1 MNLKREG
8 GGGNDQNAQYISLMF
23 REESVEEVAR
33 NLGLVKVGWI
43 FTDLVPLPNQK
54 VKQLHI

>member
-1 MNLKREG
+1 
-8 GGGNDQNAQYISLMF
+8 MF

-54 VKQLHI
+54 VKQLHKGTYFPLKKSPM